1 MTVDDLF
8 KVKELTDS
16 INKLPAV
23 PGKVGAM
30 GLFPDKGI
38 RTTSV
43 AIESVSGR
51 LVLVPNQSR
60 SADPKPMERDKRNLR
75 TLKCTHLPLSGTI
88 LPEDIQDVRAFGEEG
103 SAENLA
109 AEASVINDELQRLK
123 NSIEVT
129 REWQRVGA
137 LRGQILD
144 NDASVIY
151 DLYDEFGVT
160 KKSSNVALSAAG
172 TNVLK
177 ACLDAKRWSEK
188 KLGGGVMVT
197 GFRALCGSG
206 WFDNFTDHA
215 KVKAAFDGWQ
225 AAQDRLGGDMRSGF
239 TFGGIEFI
247 EYTAEVAGKLF
258 IPADVA
264 QVFPVG
270 SQLGAMYNAPANY
283 NEAVNT
289 IGQPFYAKSEPRRLG
304 KGWDIEAQSNPLAL
318 WFYPESLVELKAT

>member
-1 MTVDDLF
+1 MTIDDLF
-8 KVKELTDS
+8 AVTALTDA
-16 INKLPAV
+16 IEKLPAV

-30 GLFPDKGI
+30 GLFPDKGV

-43 AIESVSGR
+43 AIEAIGGR

-60 SADPKPMERDKRNLR
+60 AADPKPMERDKRTLR
-75 TLKCTHLPLSGTI
+75 TLKCTHLPLSGVV
-88 LPEDIQDVRAFGEEG
+88 LPEDVQDVRAFGKD
-103 SAENLA
+103 SAEENLKTQA
-109 AEASVINDELQRLK
+109 QVINDELQRLK
-123 NSIEVT
+123 NSIEAT

-144 NDASVIY
+144 ADASVIY

-160 KKSSNVALSAAG
+160 KKTSNVALSVG
-172 TNVLK
+172 TTNVLK
-177 ACLDAKRWSEK
+177 ACLDAKRYSEK
-188 KLGGGVMVT
+188 KLGGLMVT
-197 GFRALCGSG
+197 GFRALCGAD
-206 WFDNFTDHA
+206 WLDAFVDHD
-215 KVKAAFDGWQ
+215 KVKAAFAGWQ

-247 EYTAEVAGKLF
+247 EYTAEVSGKLF
-258 IPADVA
+258 IPSNVA

-289 IGQPFYAKSEPRRLG
+289 IGQAFYAKSEERRLG
-304 KGWDIEAQSNPLAL
+304 KGWDVEAQSNPLAM
-318 WFYPESLVELKAT
+318 WFYPESLVELVAT